1 MNRKTILLLI
11 TALFLAIGSGLIY
24 SYFFKEDTDIR
35 FVRKNANSVEA
46 QADILAMNKALS
58 IMRQKGCTDPTSWY
72 YQGAIHWIPD
82 SIGTN
87 PLCESYSSV
96 KDLKE
101 AWDNCTHSPSGKEKI
116 HFLVWH
122 RLYIWHF
129 EKLVRNLSGKK
140 DFALPYWGYTNSD
153 PGDKRMPTAFRT
165 QGSALYESCRFD
177 SLNQGYPISGE
188 IERALDM
195 TKLISYTDYN
205 TFCMNINAAPHGAMH
220 DYIGSGNDT
229 TGLLQFKN
237 PITNSITNTGLMG
250 WVPTAGFDPIFW
262 LHHSNIDRVWQQW
275 TNSPN
280 GKMITLEELKSVD
293 WPYVFFDENGKKV
306 EYTMEEVVK
315 IIYDMDYD
323 FDDTKVK
330 PKENT
335 ILTSVAKHEVLFTHE
350 ANTKVGRGLTKIK
363 ADLPSSELFSKIL
376 LKSNKNS
383 FSKMNMNVEVSF
395 NKVPK
400 GIYEVYLNLPEN
412 EVPHPSSKY
421 FVGFM
426 NFFGFDSKTQGKSC
440 REGCCT
446 PLNQSG
452 RPYTKFYF
460 ELSKESVVSGEYN
473 VTIYKHNQVS
483 SDMIIDNIT
492 VTGN

>member
-1 MNRKTILLLI
+1 MNKKTILLLI
-11 TALFLAIGSGLIY
+11 SVLVLSIMGGVVW
-24 SYFFKEDTDIR
+24 SYFTYADNDVR
-35 FVRKNANSVEA
+35 FLRKNANSIEA
-46 QADILAMNKALS
+46 QSDLEAMNKALS
-58 IMRQKGCTDPTSWY
+58 IMREKGCTDPMSWY
-72 YQGAIHWIPD
+72 YQGAMHWIPD
-82 SIGTN
+82 SIGKN
-87 PLCESYSSV
+87 PLCESYSTV
-96 KDLKE
+96 ADLKE

-129 EKLVRNLSGKK
+129 EKLVRKLSGKK
-140 DFALPYWGYTNSD
+140 DFALPYWGYTNNN
-153 PGDKRMPTAFRT
+153 PGDKRMPTLLRS
-165 QGSALYESCRFD
+165 QSSSLYEACRFD
-177 SLNQGYPISGE
+177 SLNNGYPISGE

-195 TKLISYTDYN
+195 SKLMSYTDYH

-229 TGLLQFKN
+229 TGLLQFNN
-237 PITNSITNTGLMG
+237 PITGTITNTGLMG
-250 WVPTAGFDPIFW
+250 WVPTAGFDPVFW

-280 GKMITLEELKSVD
+280 GKMITLEELKSIE

-306 EYTMEEVVK
+306 EYTMEQVID

-323 FDDTKVK
+323 FDDTKVQ
-330 PKENT
+330 PKEKPL
-335 ILTSVAKHEVLFTHE
+335 LTNVAQPKTLFSHN
-350 ANTKVGRGLTKIK
+350 ANAKVGNGLTKIK
-363 ADLPSSELFSKIL
+363 VVNRL
-376 LKSNKNS
+376 LKSTNTT
-383 FSKMNMNVEVSF
+383 FGKMNMEVSVSF

-400 GIYEVYLNLPEN
+400 GIYEVYLNVPSN

-426 NFFGFDSKTQGKSC
+426 NFFGYDDKMQGKSC
-440 REGCCT
+440 RKGCCT
-446 PLNQSG
+446 PLNVAG
-452 RPYTKFYF
+452 RPYTNFYY
-460 ELSKESVVSGEYN
+460 ELSKESVASNEYN

-492 VTGN
+492 VTGR